1 MARRTEC
8 TSLEERIAIAEQA
21 AAGQTDQ
28 QIANERGLSVWTVRK
43 WRRKAQK
50 EGRSGLTPRRGRPST
65 GALGSFSPI
74 RQTLRQMREEH
85 PGWGPVTLRLEL
97 EKQGWTGASLPSRSR
112 IAAFLRQEGLV
123 RPYQRRSP
131 LPQPD
136 PSPVRQAHEEW
147 AVDAQGVVQT
157 PLGPV
162 SVINIVDEA
171 SHLLVESLARPG
183 TSHPTQADYQL
194 ALRRGFLQR
203 GLPQRVSL
211 DHDTV
216 FYDNGSSSP
225 FPTPIHLWLV
235 ALGVGV
241 RFIQHPPPQEH
252 SRIERTHR
260 TVHWQGVEGQNPA
273 NEMALQRGL
282 DERREFLNGRYPS
295 SSLGGRPPL
304 VAFPEAR
311 HSGRPYRL
319 EWEEELLD
327 MQRVADYLANGR
339 WYRRVSSQGQVAVGG
354 HLYYLGKDY
363 ARQEVETTFDP
374 QTWELVFRPK
384 GPLPPVRRPIQ
395 GMTKADLMGEAAP
408 LVSGPYQLSF
418 PLTISAW
425 REWVLAE
432 AWRGT
437 IF

>member
-1 MARRTEC
+1 MAAKSPEGRTE
-8 TSLEERIAIAEQA
+8 RAHPA
-21 AAGQTDQ
+21 
-28 QIANERGLSVWTVRK
+28 
-43 WRRKAQK
+43 
-50 EGRSGLTPRRGRPST
+50 RGRPPT
-65 GALGSFSPI
+65 GALGSFSHI
-74 RQTLRQMREEH
+74 RQTLHQMREEH

-136 PSPVRQAHEEW
+136 PSPVRQTHEEW

-157 PLGPV
+157 SLGPV
-162 SVINIVDEA
+162 SVINIIDEA

-194 ALRRGFLQR
+194 ALRKVFLQC

-216 FYDNGSSSP
+216 STTMFLP
-225 FPTPIHLWLV
+225 PLFPLRFTYGWLLW
-235 ALGVGV
+235 A
-241 RFIQHPPPQEH
+241 
-252 SRIERTHR
+252 
-260 TVHWQGVEGQNPA
+260 
-273 NEMALQRGL
+273 
-282 DERREFLNGRYPS
+282 DERREFLNGQYPS
-295 SSLGGRPPL
+295 SSLGGQPPL

-363 ARQEVETTFDP
+363 VRQEVETTFDP
-374 QTWELVFRPK
+374 QTWELVFQPK
-384 GPLPPVRRPIQ
+384 GDLPPVRRPIQ

>member
-50 EGRSGLTPRRGRPST
+50 EGRSGLTPRRGRPPT
-65 GALGSFSPI
+65 GALGSFSAI

-203 GLPQRVSL
+203 GLPQRVSMVL
-211 DHDTV
+211 PP
-216 FYDNGSSSP
+216 P
-225 FPTPIHLWLV
+225 FPLRFTYGWSLWAWGCGLSSTHPRKSTAGLSGRTERFTGR
-235 ALGVGV
+235 ALKAKIRPMRWRSSAGWMSAGS
-241 RFIQHPPPQEH
+241 FSTAGIPPRPWAGD
-252 SRIERTHR
+252 R
-260 TVHWQGVEGQNPA
+260 HWWPFPRLA
-273 NEMALQRGL
+273 IW
-282 DERREFLNGRYPS
+282 
-295 SSLGGRPPL
+295 GGRI
-304 VAFPEAR
+304 VW
-311 HSGRPYRL
+311 SGRRSCWTCNGWPIIWPMAAGIGGSVPRDRWLWEAICTIWERIMPGKRWRPRL
-319 EWEEELLD
+319 IPRPGNWSS
-327 MQRVADYLANGR
+327 GR
-339 WYRRVSSQGQVAVGG
+339 
-354 HLYYLGKDY
+354 
-363 ARQEVETTFDP
+363 
-374 QTWELVFRPK
+374 K
-384 GPLPPVRRPIQ
+384 GISLPCVRR
-395 GMTKADLMGEAAP
+395 
-408 LVSGPYQLSF
+408 F
-418 PLTISAW
+418 
-425 REWVLAE
+425 
-432 AWRGT
+432 RG
-437 IF
+437 